1 MNIIVINYVV
11 GLTEQWHR
19 DRGWCDE
26 DDDDDD
32 DRGVG
37 GCGVNLAGADDKGSC
52 SSGCS
57 CSESSCLYAEA
68 TDVPCPAVLQ
78 TSSSSTA
85 VGRK

>member
-1 MNIIVINYVV
+1 MNVRTNDFIPNVF
-11 GLTEQWHR
+11 LEQWHR
-19 DRGWCDE
+19 DRGWCD
-26 DDDDDD
+26 DDDDD
-32 DRGVG
+32 DRGG
-37 GCGVNLAGADDKGSC
+37 GVNVTGADDKGSC

-68 TDVPCPAVLQ
+68 TDVPCPVVLQ